1 MRAFCHRYFELCLRT
16 SYTVAVMK
24 QRDFMISMR
33 LFLVGLGIIMLS
45 GAAQAFQRTTGL
57 LASGTPFETRWYHY
71 QSDEPGPCV
80 LITGGIHGDEP
91 AGYLAARQ
99 IADWTVKRG
108 TLIVVPRCN
117 PPAIEVRKR
126 RVPGLEGVEG
136 DLNRHFPPPDEA
148 SVVTD
153 EQAVRIWDFLRKHD
167 PDVLLDLHEGYGFR
181 AAGSK
186 SVGSSVIT
194 HRRNDNAQQAV
205 MLKAVNQE
213 ITAEDR
219 VFVPLFSAVK
229 GSLVRAAAEQ
239 FEVDA
244 HILETTTK
252 DQSVSTRTRQH
263 RRMVAAMLA
272 DLDMADA
279 STGWLVC
286 PDVSEMKIALYDGK
300 GSGSATQSR
309 RFEGVLEN
317 SRVVRVGAADIHEG
331 CLDQF
336 DAVIFPGGS
345 GSGQGRTIG
354 PEGREAVR
362 EFVDEGGAYVGV
374 CAGAYLALNNY
385 DWGLKL
391 IGLDSFDRAHWR
403 RGKGMVRIE
412 LTSEGQS
419 VLGRNEQ
426 ELEIKF
432 AQGPLM
438 VPSETGSHPTP
449 EVLAW
454 YRTGIGKNGADPE
467 TMVDTPAIVAAP
479 FGDGRVVLFSP
490 HPEQTSGLHDL
501 LVTALGW
508 AATEPELVPENIE
521 SDNAKDLLPVTE
533 GAHDHVD

>member
-1 MRAFCHRYFELCLRT
+1 MNRLNLRIRPLQWSCLILLLL
-16 SYTVAVMK
+16 SSQVV
-24 QRDFMISMR
+24 F
-33 LFLVGLGIIMLS
+33 GGI
-45 GAAQAFQRTTGL
+45 RTTGT
-57 LASGTPFETRWYHY
+57 LAAGTPFETSWYHY

-108 TLIVVPRCN
+108 MLIVVPRCN
-117 PPAIEVRKR
+117 PPAIKVRKR
-126 RVPGLEGVEG
+126 RVPGLEGAEG
-136 DLNRHFPPPDEA
+136 DLNRHFPPPGEA
-148 SVVTD
+148 EVVTD
-153 EQAVRIWDFLRKHD
+153 EQAARIWAFLRKHE

-205 MLKAVNQE
+205 MLHAVNQE

-219 VFVPLFSAVK
+219 VFVPLYSAVK

-239 FEVDA
+239 LEVDA

-263 RRMVAAMLA
+263 RRMVAAMLD
-272 DLDMADA
+272 DLGMSDE
-279 STGWLVC
+279 STEWLVR
-286 PDVSEMKIALYDGK
+286 PDHSEMKIALYDGK
-300 GSGSATQSR
+300 GSSSAVQSR

-479 FGDGRVVLFSP
+479 FGEGRVVLFSP

-508 AATEPELVPENIE
+508 ATTESEVVPEK
-521 SDNAKDLLPVTE
+521 DNSENAQDLLPVTE
-533 GAHDHVD
+533 GADGDVD